1 MQVTPDCDA
10 GVNHSHLD
18 AMNAFP
24 KKLRAITCAGL
35 TAASIA
41 LGTAHSLTSPAWAAE
56 EFTDLQC
63 LSDIKSKDLCNVSF
77 YHRFMKINFVRS
89 GRSVKI
95 NYGDII
101 HWNYSDSSLRKRDWE
116 LANRIGIVGLLFTKV
131 EHIHVFTIVYR
142 DEFGD
147 RQTALLDFDNK
158 EYVLP
163 MKAALSEA
171 KEVN

>member
-1 MQVTPDCDA
+1 MKTFTKLLLA
-10 GVNHSHLD
+10 GILALN
-18 AMNAFP
+18 FP
-24 KKLRAITCAGL
+24 LMAPKAIG
-35 TAASIA
+35 
-41 LGTAHSLTSPAWAAE
+41 AE

-77 YHRFMKINFVRS
+77 YRKFMKINFIRS
-89 GRSVKI
+89 ARSVKI
-95 NYGDII
+95 NYEDII
-101 HWNYSDSSLRKRDWE
+101 HWNYSDSSLRKIDYG
-116 LANRIGIVGLLFTKV
+116 LASRIGILGLLFTKV
-131 EHIHVFTIVYR
+131 EHMHVFTIVYR

-171 KEVN
+171 KEIL

>member
-1 MQVTPDCDA
+1 MHCQ
-10 GVNHSHLD
+10 NLHR
-18 AMNAFP
+18 
-24 KKLRAITCAGL
+24 RAITTIA
-35 TAASIA
+35 AASIGLLTWSTSA
-41 LGTAHSLTSPAWAAE
+41 LPATAAE

-77 YHRFMKINFVRS
+77 YRKFMKLNFVRS
-89 GRSVKI
+89 GRSAKI
-95 NYGDII
+95 NYSDII
-101 HWNYSDSSLRKRDWE
+101 HWNYSDSSLRKIDYG
-116 LANRIGIVGLLFTKV
+116 LAARIGIIGLLFTKV
-131 EHIHVFTIVYR
+131 EHMHVFTIIYR

-171 KEVN
+171 KEIN

>member
-1 MQVTPDCDA
+1 M
-10 GVNHSHLD
+10 
-18 AMNAFP
+18 
-24 KKLRAITCAGL
+24 KRL
-35 TAASIA
+35 TTILSRPLAKQTASI
-41 LGTAHSLTSPAWAAE
+41 LFGLISINLIFPLKPYSLSELPAHAAE

-77 YHRFMKINFVRS
+77 FRKFMKINFVRS
-89 GRSVKI
+89 ARSVKI
-95 NYGDII
+95 NYADII
-101 HWNYSDSSLRKRDWE
+101 HWNYSDSSLRKIDYG
-116 LANRIGIVGLLFTKV
+116 LASRIGIIGLLFTKV
-131 EHIHVFTIVYR
+131 EHMHVFTIVYR

>member
-1 MQVTPDCDA
+1 MISAKHDLMLIFMRKYRQQVVRKFVTLFIAPL
-10 GVNHSHLD
+10 SL
-18 AMNAFP
+18 FQ
-24 KKLRAITCAGL
+24 IL
-35 TAASIA
+35 T
-41 LGTAHSLTSPAWAAE
+41 LQPHSLFELPAQAAE

-77 YHRFMKINFVRS
+77 FRKFLKINFVRT

-95 NYGDII
+95 NYADII
-101 HWNYSDSSLRKRDWE
+101 HWNYSDSSLRKIDYG
-116 LANRIGIVGLLFTKV
+116 LASRIGIIGLLFTKV
-131 EHIHVFTIVYR
+131 EHMHVFTIVYH

>member
-1 MQVTPDCDA
+1 MRSPSVM
-10 GVNHSHLD
+10 H
-18 AMNAFP
+18 
-24 KKLRAITCAGL
+24 KLIRAGL
-35 TAASIA
+35 ISLMVLQASTMTPPAA
-41 LGTAHSLTSPAWAAE
+41 HAAE

-63 LSDIKSKDLCNVSF
+63 LTDIKSKDLCNVSF
-77 YHRFMKINFVRS
+77 YGKFMKVNFIRS
-89 GRSVKI
+89 ARSVKI
-95 NYGDII
+95 NYSDII
-101 HWNYSDSSLRKRDWE
+101 HWNYSDSSLRKIDYG
-116 LANRIGIVGLLFTKV
+116 LASRIGIIGLLFTKV